1 MQTRPMPLSTDNDV
15 IAYLNLR
22 ITIYPRIV
30 LQIVDRIALEG
41 EVVLSVD
48 RNKECGSSMLSIE
61 GELDKSNLTFDVDIL
76 FTRLSFF
83 KSTCINIGLIGR
95 QRTFENTHTSL
106 LIV

>member
-1 MQTRPMPLSTDNDV
+1 
-15 IAYLNLR
+15 
-22 ITIYPRIV
+22 
-30 LQIVDRIALEG
+30 
-41 EVVLSVD
+41 
-48 RNKECGSSMLSIE
+48 MLSIE
-61 GELDKSNLTFDVDIL
+61 GELDRSNLTFDVDIL